1 MLILLSVFNDFCK
14 WRYGGIGDQKLSRSR
29 LCCSVFLFWR
39 IFFQKMS
46 TKMSKKGPGAS
57 RNAFSR
63 RLATNRIQSTEHKK
77 CWFYLGVSIIFAISK
92 ATLSARIR
100 RFAGHLCKLGWC
112 LGRFW
117 VLCVVACFVMSA
129 ILGIFIS
136 RATLAWPRAIS
147 WRLLGFMLGCVVG
160 SVRLSLNLCFQERF
174 CGSIHVCLLWGFCP
188 QLFALRTA
196 SV

>member
-1 MLILLSVFNDFCK
+1 MSILHFCFKDFRKC
-14 WRYGGIGDQKLSRSR
+14 RYWGIGDQKLSRSR

-63 RLATNRIQSTEHKK
+63 RLATNRIQSTEHQK
-77 CWFYLGVSIIFAISK
+77 CWFYLGVLMIFAISK

-117 VLCVVACFVMSA
+117 VLCVVACLVLSA
-129 ILGIFIS
+129 IWWFPGFPLGS
-136 RATLAWPRAIS
+136 CLVV
-147 WRLLGFMLGCVVG
+147 LLVLPAFV
-160 SVRLSLNLCFQERF
+160 
-174 CGSIHVCLLWGFCP
+174 
-188 QLFALRTA
+188 
-196 SV
+196 

>member
-1 MLILLSVFNDFCK
+1 MIFANADIGRSAIKNCLEVVFAAPC
-14 WRYGGIGDQKLSRSR
+14 
-29 LCCSVFLFWR
+29 
-39 IFFQKMS
+39 FFF
-46 TKMSKKGPGAS
+46 GAS
-57 RNAFSR
+57 SCKNCPRRCPKKAQELRGTLFFR
-63 RLATNRIQSTEHKK
+63 RLTTNRIQSTEHQK
-77 CWFYLGVSIIFAISK
+77 CWFYLGVSMILAISK
-92 ATLSARIR
+92 ATLSARIQ

-136 RATLAWPRAIS
+136 RATLAWHRAIS
-147 WRLLGFMLGCVVG
+147 WRLLAFMLACFVG

-174 CGSIHVCLLWGFCP
+174 CGSINVCLLCGFCP
-188 QLFALRTA
+188 QPFALRTA

>member
-1 MLILLSVFNDFCK
+1 MAIWGDRRSKTVSKSSLLLRVSFFAHLLAKSVHKD
-14 WRYGGIGDQKLSRSR
+14 
-29 LCCSVFLFWR
+29 V
-39 IFFQKMS
+39 
-46 TKMSKKGPGAS
+46 KKQVPGAS
-57 RNAFSR
+57 RNAFFK
-63 RLATNRIQSTEHKK
+63 RLTTNKIQSTEHQTP
-77 CWFYLGVSIIFAISK
+77 WFYVGVLMIWAISK
-92 ATLSARIR
+92 ATLSARIG

-136 RATLAWPRAIS
+136 RATLAWHLAIS
-147 WRLLGFMLGCVVG
+147 WRLLGFMLGCCVG

-174 CGSIHVCLLWGFCP
+174 CGSINVCLLWGFCP